1 MFCFVQ
7 YGSDLYLA
15 HCSALDYISLYM
27 PENSIRA
34 FDLIWA
40 LSLPLYS
47 TLLYMFLLLSSCC

>member
-7 YGSDLYLA
+7 YGSNLYLA
-15 HCSALDYISLYM
+15 RRSAPHYISPYT
-27 PENSIRA
+27 PENYIHA

-47 TLLYMFLLLSSCC
+47 TLLYVFLLLSSCC